1 MIDMIQGFS
10 VEQAIRYLSGETKG
24 DVAIVYEPKLPEHLR
39 WHVEAE
45 FSERRYIVPGTE
57 SGTPERALMVAIS
70 KWRNRNTNR
79 PFMGHWEKQTP
90 N

>member
-1 MIDMIQGFS
+1 MIDINNFS

-45 FSERRYIVPGTE
+45 FGERRYIVPGTE
-57 SGTPERALMVAIS
+57 SGTPER
-70 KWRNRNTNR
+70 R
-79 PFMGHWEKQTP
+79 
-90 N
+90 